1 MARSYF
7 TRNKKTYWRI
17 NESIQAPSLR
27 VVGPEGRQL
36 GVFSSREAND
46 KAREVGMDLVEI
58 APKANP
64 PVAKIID
71 FVKFKYQQEK
81 KEKEQ
86 KLKERRGTE
95 QKQIWLTP
103 FIAENDYQVRLAR
116 IKEFLKDGFKV
127 RVIIKFT
134 GRQMGHKEFGYKIID
149 KVERD
154 TVEIGKLDGQPKFL
168 GRQLMVGL
176 SPSKKQ
182 AKVNQNTEGAN
193 EKNEIEDQKIDNA

>member
-46 KAREVGMDLVEI
+46 KAREMGMDLVEI

-86 KLKERRGTE
+86 KLEKRWQHRAATTWFWYYFVNNREPE
-95 QKQIWLTP
+95 P
-103 FIAENDYQVRLAR
+103 
-116 IKEFLKDGFKV
+116 
-127 RVIIKFT
+127 
-134 GRQMGHKEFGYKIID
+134 GRKMLINKNL
-149 KVERD
+149 R
-154 TVEIGKLDGQPKFL
+154 EIGS
-168 GRQLMVGL
+168 RTL
-176 SPSKKQ
+176 SP
-182 AKVNQNTEGAN
+182 KVC
-193 EKNEIEDQKIDNA
+193 